1 MSSQT
6 KTAFEPDWISAG
18 RRPPPRHIP
27 IDQQA
32 QIPESA
38 SVQVGIIVDKGETEG
53 TNSMPRRAQ

>member
-18 RRPPPRHIP
+18 RRPPRHIP
-27 IDQQA
+27 VDQQA

-38 SVQVGIIVDKGETEG
+38 SVQVGIIVDKGEIEG

>member
-18 RRPPPRHIP
+18 RRPRHIP

-38 SVQVGIIVDKGETEG
+38 SVQVGIIVDKGEIEG